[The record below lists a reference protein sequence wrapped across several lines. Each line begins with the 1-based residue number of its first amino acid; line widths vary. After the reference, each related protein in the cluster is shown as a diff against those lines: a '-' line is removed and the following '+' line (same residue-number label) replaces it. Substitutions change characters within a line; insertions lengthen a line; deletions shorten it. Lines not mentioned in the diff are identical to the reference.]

1 MSGCRRWECATVSI
15 PTGGGGGDL
24 GVREW
29 CRCCD
34 KGIGCCQEHMIT
46 NITIIV
52 VVPMHDE

>member
-1 MSGCRRWECATVSI
+1 MSSSRWECATVTI

-34 KGIGCCQEHMIT
+34 KSIGCCQEHMIT

-52 VVPMHDE
+52 VPMDDE